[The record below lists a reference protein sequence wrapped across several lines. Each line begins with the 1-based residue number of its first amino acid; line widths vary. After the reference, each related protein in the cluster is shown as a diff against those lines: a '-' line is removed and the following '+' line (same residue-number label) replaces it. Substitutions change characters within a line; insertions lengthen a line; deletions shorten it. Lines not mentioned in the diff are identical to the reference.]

1 MTPQR
6 TKRMYHEQR
15 IQTIDGMVR
24 RHRSIGRERL
34 MEILATLPEGCRLFC
49 HPITN
54 DLCVHTMDIDPI
66 GRIDI
71 AEETYERDHE

>member
-1 MTPQR
+1 MTPQKR
-6 TKRMYHEQR
+6 KRMYHEQQ

-34 MEILATLPEGCRLFC
+34 IEILESLPEGSRLFC
-49 HPITN
+49 HPITH

-71 AEETYERDHE
+71 AEETYNRDDE